1 MAQQENVLGAKPDDM
16 PEFNPWTPRGGRR
29 EPTPAAAFGPPHMCC
44 DASEHTDQ
52 LKCFNGQLQTFQ

>member
-16 PEFNPWTPRGGRR
+16 PEFNPWTPHGGRR

-44 DASEHTDQ
+44 DASEHTD
-52 LKCFNGQLQTFQ
+52 